1 MQMFIQSKSNIA
13 MDEAVQ
19 SGKKNAKRIGIA
31 EGENLYDHD
40 YDLSKTVR
48 KSAPPHNDTFDRIL
62 ISQAIQSSLQCNFV
76 YLNKIKMQKS
86 KVILMHQNN
95 FTFLWNY
102 SIIEERRRGKW

>member
-19 SGKKNAKRIGIA
+19 SGKKNTKRIGIA

-48 KSAPPHNDTFDRIL
+48 KSAPPHNDPFDRIL
-62 ISQAIQSSLQCNFV
+62 ISQAI
-76 YLNKIKMQKS
+76 
-86 KVILMHQNN
+86 
-95 FTFLWNY
+95 
-102 SIIEERRRGKW
+102 

>member
-19 SGKKNAKRIGIA
+19 SGKKNTKRIGIA

-48 KSAPPHNDTFDRIL
+48 KSAPPHSDPFDRIL
-62 ISQAIQSSLQCNFV
+62 ISQAIQSYLQCDFV
-76 YLNKIKMQKS
+76 YLNKIKTK
-86 KVILMHQNN
+86 KVKL
-95 FTFLWNY
+95 F
-102 SIIEERRRGKW
+102 